1 LPKKIK
7 DRFSPNTII
16 IVQKLLYRI
25 LKAGT
30 HWWATYH
37 KHHKEKLVIATF
49 TYNLCFLIIIIKVAF
64 GVVGIQT
71 DDTLI
76 FRLKEFNTIEKEEL
90 TKAKFSAKPK
100 ELLSLETLLI
110 FNGCI
115 LTQKEGDIKLRQK
128 EQGKKLKTVNLIT
141 KDP

>member
-1 LPKKIK
+1 M
-7 DRFSPNTII
+7 
-16 IVQKLLYRI
+16 IVQKLLYGI
-25 LKAGT
+25 PEAGT

-37 KHHKEKLVIATF
+37 KHHREKLVMATS
-49 TYNLCFLIIIIKVAF
+49 TYDPCLLITTTKAAF
-64 GVVGIQT
+64 SVVEIQT

-76 FRLKEFNTIEKEEL
+76 LRSKEFDTIEEEEL

-100 ELLSLETLLI
+100 ELFSLETLLI

-115 LTQKEGDIKLRQK
+115 LTQKEGDIELRQK
-128 EQGKKLKTVNLIT
+128 EQGRKLKTVNPTT